1 MSRACP
7 PLPAED
13 LAHVIAHTHA
23 HWEVLRGKRLFIT
36 GGTGF
41 FGVWL
46 LETFSYANAALD
58 LGAEAVV
65 LTRDP
70 AAFLRKAPHLARRAD
85 LHLIAGDVRDF
96 SFPPGVFSH
105 IIHAATAA
113 SAQLNA
119 ERPDEMLDVIVGGT
133 RRVLAFAE
141 QAGVEGLLFTSS
153 GAVYG
158 PQPQNIPN
166 IPEDYIGA
174 PDPLLAS
181 TAYGQGKR
189 IAEHLCAVYAHR
201 HGYAFKLARCF
212 AFVGP
217 HLPLDA
223 HFAAGNF
230 LRDALSGGPIRV
242 GGDGTPCRSYLYAAD
257 LAIWLWTILLAGA
270 SHRAYNVGSPEAVS
284 IRDLAQAIAT
294 AANRDQT
301 VIISSHPVAGTAV
314 TRYVPSTERTHSE
327 LNLRVEITL
336 ESALRRTLAWHRL
349 TDETPPSGHL

>member
-13 LAHVIAHTHA
+13 LAHVLTHTGA
-23 HWEVLRGKRLFIT
+23 HWEALRGKRLFIT

-41 FGVWL
+41 FGMWL
-46 LETFSYANAALD
+46 LETFAHANTALG

-70 AAFLRKAPHLARRAD
+70 AAFARKAPHFSGRAD
-85 LHLIAGDVRDF
+85 LTFIAGDVRDF
-96 SFPPGVFSH
+96 AFPSGVFSH

-113 SAQLNA
+113 SARLND

-141 QAGVEGLLFTSS
+141 QAGVESLLLTSS

-158 PQPQNIPN
+158 PQPPDLAN
-166 IPEDYIGA
+166 IPEDYSGA
-174 PDPLLAS
+174 PDPLVAA

-189 IAEHLCAVYAHR
+189 LAEHLCAVHASR

-223 HFAAGNF
+223 HFAVGNF
-230 LRDALSGGPIRV
+230 IRDALSGGPIRV
-242 GGDGTPCRSYLYAAD
+242 GGDGTPYRSYLYAAD
-257 LAIWLWTILLAGA
+257 LAVWLWTILFAGTT
-270 SHRAYNVGSPEAVS
+270 HRAYNVGSPEAVS
-284 IRDLAQAIAT
+284 IRDLAQTVLST
-294 AANRDQT
+294 ANLDQP
-301 VIISSHPVAGTAV
+301 VLISRPPVPGLAAL
-314 TRYVPSTERTHSE
+314 RYVPSTERVRVE
-327 LNLRVEITL
+327 LNLHNTITL
-336 ESALRRTLAWHRL
+336 ESALRRTLDWHRIAKEL
-349 TDETPPSGHL
+349 AL